1 MDYKPELKGRINQK
15 DEDGCTVLH
24 VVAAHS
30 PGYLTK
36 RKWQHH
42 SDSGVGNPRNWP
54 LYLFHPVMAF
64 NNQKYQI
71 MRPLFFLYFQLAFQK
86 KAFSDIFCAWKSYL
100 VITLLEKKYLYRF
113 KLKKILWLKIK
124 YFFSGFNYYKII
136 ITTENTKTT

>member
-42 SDSGVGNPRNWP
+42 SDSGARE
-54 LYLFHPVMAF
+54 HT
-64 NNQKYQI
+64 
-71 MRPLFFLYFQLAFQK
+71 QLT
-86 KAFSDIFCAWKSYL
+86 
-100 VITLLEKKYLYRF
+100 TLPIPSRDQL
-113 KLKKILWLKIK
+113 
-124 YFFSGFNYYKII
+124 
-136 ITTENTKTT
+136 